1 MRRRNAST
9 GAQLSDLAFL
19 LIIFFMI
26 LAGTMSLG
34 QLGIALEGDRADTV
48 QNERQNSIDIAVD
61 QYGGWRIDG
70 QSADQQQLRQ
80 LLDAEVEQVRI
91 RIDENAPWQS
101 ILSLLDIT
109 RRSQIQTVSMEEA
122 W

>member
-1 MRRRNAST
+1 
-9 GAQLSDLAFL
+9 
-19 LIIFFMI
+19 MI

-34 QLGIALEGDRADTV
+34 QLGIALEGDRADRV
-48 QNERQNSIDIAVD
+48 QEEPQKSINIAVD
-61 QYGGWRIDG
+61 QKGMWTI
-70 QSADQQQLRQ
+70 ADQPADQHQLME

-91 RIDENAPWQS
+91 RVDEDAPWQS
-101 ILSLLDIT
+101 VLSLLDIT

>member
-91 RIDENAPWQS
+91 RVDENAPWQS

-109 RRSQIQTVSMEEA
+109 RRSQVQTVSMEEA